1 MKSRYRVAVDTGG
14 TFTDLCL
21 VDDATGRLSVAK
33 VPSTPSDPSQAVID
47 GVAKLM
53 SALDLRPEDVG
64 FFLHGTTVATNAL
77 IERQGAATALI
88 TTHGFEDVLL
98 IGRQNRPRLYDFRA
112 RRPEPIVPRRHCYGV
127 HERTLH
133 TGAIA
138 TSLNEGQVRTVAAE
152 IKRHGITSIAVC
164 LLHSYANPAHEQTI
178 RALVQ
183 EVHPQ
188 AWVTISSDILP
199 EYREYERTS
208 TVCLNAYVMP
218 KVTTYVKTLAER
230 LQDQSLGS
238 DLFIMQSNGG
248 VITARTAQE
257 ESARTVLSGPAG
269 GALTGVS
276 LSRALR
282 RPNLITIDIG
292 GTSSDICL
300 IQDGRPGFT
309 TDSDIE
315 GYPIKLPMID
325 IHTLG
330 AGGGSI
336 AWIDSG
342 GALRVGPASAGA
354 SPGPACYGTGGEQP
368 TVTDAQAILGRLNP
382 GFLLDGRMPLNLE
395 LARDVIDHR
404 IARPLGMDVERAAE
418 GIITV
423 VNANMIR
430 GIRRVSVEKGY
441 DPREFALVAFGGAG
455 PLHGVE
461 LAAALN
467 ITQVIVPRYPG
478 IASACG
484 MLSADVRHD
493 YVQTWLALAE
503 GVEAGELDRRY
514 LEMELGA
521 VARLKREGFQDTAV
535 EITRSIDM
543 RYIGQSYE
551 LSIPVPAGAIS
562 GASVSSMIASYHLGH
577 ERAYGYA
584 RSHEP
589 VELVNLRMVAIGK
602 LPQEPNAQAGP
613 AQTGGPRPVG
623 YRPVR
628 ISGRTLNTPVLRRD
642 DLRPGCSWT
651 GAAVIEQLDST
662 TLVPPGCRATS
673 EPQGN
678 ILIDLVGG

>member
-1 MKSRYRVAVDTGG
+1 M
-14 TFTDLCL
+14 
-21 VDDATGRLSVAK
+21 
-33 VPSTPSDPSQAVID
+33 
-47 GVAKLM
+47 
-53 SALDLRPEDVG
+53 
-64 FFLHGTTVATNAL
+64 
-77 IERQGAATALI
+77 
-88 TTHGFEDVLL
+88 
-98 IGRQNRPRLYDFRA
+98 
-112 RRPEPIVPRRHCYGV
+112 
-127 HERTLH
+127 
-133 TGAIA
+133 
-138 TSLNEGQVRTVAAE
+138 
-152 IKRHGITSIAVC
+152 
-164 LLHSYANPAHEQTI
+164 
-178 RALVQ
+178 
-183 EVHPQ
+183 
-188 AWVTISSDILP
+188 
-199 EYREYERTS
+199 
-208 TVCLNAYVMP
+208 
-218 KVTTYVKTLAER
+218 
-230 LQDQSLGS
+230 
-238 DLFIMQSNGG
+238 
-248 VITARTAQE
+248 
-257 ESARTVLSGPAG
+257 LSGPAG